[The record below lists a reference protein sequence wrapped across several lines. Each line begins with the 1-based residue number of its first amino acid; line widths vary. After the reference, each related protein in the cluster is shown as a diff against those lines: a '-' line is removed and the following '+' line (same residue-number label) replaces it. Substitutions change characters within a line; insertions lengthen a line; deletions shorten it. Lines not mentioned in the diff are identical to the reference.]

1 MICPCCGAKLTYS
14 KDKTLII
21 CEFCGHEERTAA
33 IDTGYNMTISV
44 DTGVQQP
51 VLISIP
57 DARISNRIPGGST
70 VTYKLAPGPHNI
82 QIARGSKNNDCRLV
96 VISDI
101 GEIVK
106 MRIDSVNTKID
117 QPYAGEKY
125 KTLED
130 GLFPNTTK
138 GLSIAALILAF
149 IPFCAS
155 ISIILASIDMS
166 VCRKNNRKV
175 NPMSPIALSVAIMA
189 LMIWLSI
196 IARGAQG

>member
-44 DTGVQQP
+44 DLSVQQP

-57 DARISNRIPGGST
+57 DAGISNRIQRGST
-70 VTYKLAPGPHNI
+70 VTYKLAPGPHKI
-82 QIARGSKNNDCRLV
+82 QILRNSKNKDYRLV
-96 VISDI
+96 VISEI

-106 MRIDSVNTKID
+106 INIDSVNTKID

-125 KTLED
+125 KGLED

-149 IPFCAS
+149 IPFCAT

-166 VCRKNNRKV
+166 MCSRNNRKV
-175 NPMSPIALSVAIMA
+175 NPMSPIALCVAICAM
-189 LMIWLSI
+189 LLWLSFFSGA
-196 IARGAQG
+196 ARS